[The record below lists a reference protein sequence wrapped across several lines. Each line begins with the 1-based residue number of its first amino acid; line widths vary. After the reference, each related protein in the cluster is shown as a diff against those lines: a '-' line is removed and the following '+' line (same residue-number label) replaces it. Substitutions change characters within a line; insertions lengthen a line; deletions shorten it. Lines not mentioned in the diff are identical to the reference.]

1 MLAALSRGAFS
12 MLGASGLL
20 KRVASRYGMREP
32 HSFARRFVAGET
44 LEEAIA
50 AARGLEAQG
59 LLVTID
65 RLGEQVSEREA
76 ALAAT
81 RAYIGVI
88 HAAAAAGIT
97 KNLSVKLTQIGL
109 DIDRAT
115 ATDNL
120 RRVLDAAS
128 SADFF
133 VRIDMESSAY
143 TAQTLEIFDSL
154 WKIGCRNIG
163 VVIQS
168 CLRRSMADVQHLNAL
183 GARVRLVKG
192 AYVEPR
198 EVAFQ
203 DKADVDAQFVEL
215 MRVLLTDG
223 QYPAIATHDPVLID
237 ETRRFAD
244 RRGLRPRPVR
254 VSDALRHPA
263 RPAGLSRQGRPSR
276 PGLRAVRARMVPL
289 LHAPARRAT
298 RQRVLRPQ
306 EPVPRRPHRMTSWV
320 A

>member
-244 RRGLRPRPVR
+244 RCGLRRDQFEFQMLFGIRRDLQASLAKAGHPVR
-254 VSDALRHPA
+254 VYVPFGQEWFPYFMRRLGE
-263 RPAGLSRQGRPSR
+263 RPANVSF
-276 PGLRAVRARMVPL
+276 
-289 LHAPARRAT
+289 
-298 RQRVLRPQ
+298 VLKNLFR
-306 EPVPRRPHRMTSWV
+306 EDRTG
-320 A
+320 